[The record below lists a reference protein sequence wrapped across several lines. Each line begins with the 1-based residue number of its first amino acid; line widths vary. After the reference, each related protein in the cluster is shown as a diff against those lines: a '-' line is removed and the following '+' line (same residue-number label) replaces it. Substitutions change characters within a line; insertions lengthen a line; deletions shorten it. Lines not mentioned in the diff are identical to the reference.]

1 VTGGDTDRAWIRS
14 WPLLLVT
21 VVLGVAAAWSFAEEG
36 NSTASIASFCAAL
49 IFGGAWLAT
58 AVVEWHHRL
67 HQRQEDEHDPG
78 P

>member
-1 VTGGDTDRAWIRS
+1 MTAGDADRAWIRS

-21 VVLGVAAAWSFAEEG
+21 VVLGVAAAWAFATEG

-67 HQRQEDEHDPG
+67 HRGGSDDEAQP
-78 P
+78 

>member
-1 VTGGDTDRAWIRS
+1 MQAEDKAWLRS

-21 VVLGVAAAWSFAEEG
+21 LVLGVAAAWSFAEEG

-58 AVVEWHHRL
+58 AVIEWHHRL
-67 HQRQEDEHDPG
+67 HQREGDDNGKPG
-78 P
+78 S

>member
-1 VTGGDTDRAWIRS
+1 MDEGTKSYIKS

-58 AVVEWHHRL
+58 SVIEWHDRL
-67 HQRQEDEHDPG
+67 HKGGKEHGEDTDAR
-78 P
+78 